1 MFWAFISG
9 LMVLAG
15 AYLASDYS
23 AGSSTKAEEGD
34 EVLAS
39 FS

>member
-15 AYLASDYS
+15 AHLVAGPGRETARAQAASG
-23 AGSSTKAEEGD
+23 AAP
-34 EVLAS
+34 A
-39 FS
+39 